1 MYELLGIS
9 LGLAALLTVN
19 AVASFA
25 GTGLWRLIR
34 VPLHRCSARTRAE
47 FLFAF
52 RVAPLF
58 LSTMFVA
65 GFLMPAYLLHEP
77 YGTKEVVSGKLAT
90 LAVLSAIGVLLAV
103 LRGVRSWL
111 ATRRLLRSWLNGA
124 TPITLTGVAI
134 PILKLAH
141 EFPVL
146 AVVGTFRPRLFV
158 AEQLLTTLSP
168 VELQAAIAHEAGHLS
183 ARDNL
188 KRSLLRA
195 CGDALLMI
203 PCGRSLDR
211 AWADTSESAADEYAA
226 QTSSSAAVNMA
237 AALVKVA
244 RMVPKG
250 SRAAVPVA
258 AFLVG
263 NEEDRGIR
271 ARVGRLLE
279 IAANPEMR
287 DPTFGRYRL
296 LLPLALLVLPLAT
309 VVVHYTNSEILA
321 SLHLLIEHT
330 VQLLS

>member
-19 AVASFA
+19 AVTSFA
-25 GTGLWRLIR
+25 GAGLWRLIKS
-34 VPLHRCSARTRAE
+34 PLQHCSARTRAE

-52 RVAPLF
+52 RVAPLL
-58 LSTMFVA
+58 LSTVFVA
-65 GFLMPAYLLHEP
+65 GFLVPAYLLHEP
-77 YGTKEVVSGKLAT
+77 YGTSEVVSGKLAT
-90 LAVLSAIGVLLAV
+90 LAFISAVGVLLAV
-103 LRGVRSWL
+103 SRGVRSWL
-111 ATRRLLRSWLNGA
+111 ATRRLLKAWLNEA
-124 TPITLTGVAI
+124 DPITISGVSIPTFKLT
-134 PILKLAH
+134 H

-158 AEQLLTTLSP
+158 AEQVLTTLTSD
-168 VELQAAIAHEAGHLS
+168 ELHSAIAHEAGHLN
-183 ARDNL
+183 AHDNL

-226 QTSSSAAVNMA
+226 QTSSSAAVNLA

-263 NEEDRGIR
+263 NEEDRGIK
-271 ARVGRLLE
+271 ARVRRLLE
-279 IAANPEMR
+279 IASNPELR
-287 DPTFGRYRL
+287 DRTFLRYRL
-296 LLPLALLVLPLAT
+296 TLPLFLLAMPTAA
-309 VVVHYTNSEILA
+309 VVVHHTNADVLA

-330 VQLLS
+330 VHLLS

>member
-9 LGLAALLTVN
+9 LGLAALLIVN
-19 AVASFA
+19 AGASFA
-25 GTGLWRLIR
+25 GAGLWRLIKA
-34 VPLHRCSARTRAE
+34 PLQRCSAGTRAE

-52 RVAPLF
+52 RVAPLL

-65 GFLMPAYLLHEP
+65 GFMVPAYLL
-77 YGTKEVVSGKLAT
+77 A
-90 LAVLSAIGVLLAV
+90 LS
-103 LRGVRSWL
+103 RGVRSWL
-111 ATRRLLRSWLNGA
+111 ATRRLLKAWLNTA
-124 TPITLTGVAI
+124 TPIALSGVAI
-134 PILKLAH
+134 PTFKLTH
-141 EFPVL
+141 DFPVL

-158 AEQLLTTLSP
+158 AEQVLTMLTQD
-168 VELQAAIAHEAGHLS
+168 ELHSAIAHEAGHLS

-226 QTSSSAAVNMA
+226 HTSSSAAVNLA

-250 SRAAVPVA
+250 SRADVPLA

-263 NEEDRGIR
+263 NEEDRGIK
-271 ARVGRLLE
+271 ARVRRLLE
-279 IAANPEMR
+279 IASNQEVHDR
-287 DPTFGRYRL
+287 TFFGYRL
-296 LLPLALLVLPLAT
+296 LLPLLLLVMPIAIVIVL
-309 VVVHYTNSEILA
+309 HTNSEILA
-321 SLHLLIEHT
+321 SLHLLIEDT

>member
-9 LGLAALLTVN
+9 VGLAAFLTVN

-25 GTGLWRLIR
+25 GAGLWRLIKS
-34 VPLHRCSARTRAE
+34 PLQRCSAHTRAE

-58 LSTMFVA
+58 LSTLFVA
-65 GFLMPAYLLHEP
+65 GFVVPAYLLHEP
-77 YGTKEVVSGKLAT
+77 YGTNEVVSGKLAT
-90 LAVLSAIGVLLAV
+90 LAVLSATGVLLA
-103 LRGVRSWL
+103 LSRGVRSWL
-111 ATRRLLRSWLNGA
+111 ATRRLLKAWLNA
-124 TPITLTGVAI
+124 ANPITLAGVSI
-134 PILKLAH
+134 PTFKLAH

-158 AEQLLTTLSP
+158 SDQVLTTLTP
-168 VELQAAIAHEAGHLS
+168 DELRSAIAHEVAHLS

-226 QTSSSAAVNMA
+226 RTSSAAAVNMA

-250 SRAAVPVA
+250 SHAVVPVA

-263 NEEDRGIR
+263 NEEDRGIK
-271 ARVGRLLE
+271 ARVRRLLE
-279 IAANPEMR
+279 IASNQEMGDR
-287 DPTFGRYRL
+287 TFERYRL
-296 LLPLALLVLPLAT
+296 LLPLSLLVVPLAT
-309 VVVHYTNSEILA
+309 AVVHHTNSEVLA
-321 SLHLLIEHT
+321 SLHLLIERVVH
-330 VQLLS
+330 L

>member
-19 AVASFA
+19 AAASFA
-25 GTGLWRLIR
+25 SAGLWRLIKS
-34 VPLHRCSARTRAE
+34 LLQGCSARTRAE

-52 RVAPLF
+52 RVAPLL

-65 GFLMPAYLLHEP
+65 GFLVPAYLLHEP
-77 YGTKEVVSGKLAT
+77 YGTKEVVSAKLAT
-90 LAVLSAIGVLLAV
+90 LALISAIGVLLAV
-103 LRGVRSWL
+103 SRGFRSWL
-111 ATRRLLRSWLNGA
+111 ATRRLLKAWLKEA
-124 TPITLTGVAI
+124 TPITLAGVPI
-134 PILKLAH
+134 PTYKLTH
-141 EFPVL
+141 NFPVI

-158 AEQLLTTLSP
+158 AEQVLARLTSD
-168 VELQAAIAHEAGHLS
+168 ELHSAIAHEAGHLN

-195 CGDALLMI
+195 CGDALLII
-203 PCGRSLDR
+203 PCGRSIDR

-226 QTSSSAAVNMA
+226 QTSSSAAVNLA

-263 NEEDRGIR
+263 NEDDRGIK
-271 ARVGRLLE
+271 ARVRRLLE
-279 IAANPEMR
+279 IASDQER
-287 DPTFGRYRL
+287 RRKTFLRFQL
-296 LLPLALLVLPLAT
+296 MLPIALLVMPLAT
-309 VVVHYTNSEILA
+309 FAVHHTNSEVLA
-321 SLHLLIEHT
+321 SLHLFIEHT
-330 VQLLS
+330 VHLLS